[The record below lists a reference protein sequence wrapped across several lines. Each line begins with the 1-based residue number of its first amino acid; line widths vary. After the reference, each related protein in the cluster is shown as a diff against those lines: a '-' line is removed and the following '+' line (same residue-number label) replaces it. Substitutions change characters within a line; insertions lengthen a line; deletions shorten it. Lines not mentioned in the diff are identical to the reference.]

1 MVFML
6 VILFVFLN
14 IYFLMDCFLFAGIS
28 VTKKTHTCEYK
39 DFFFITTITFTPIF
53 ISVALAQ
60 LRNFKAVKNV
70 I

>member
-1 MVFML
+1 
-6 VILFVFLN
+6 
-14 IYFLMDCFLFAGIS
+14 MDCFLFAGIS

-39 DFFFITTITFTPIF
+39 DFFFITTITFTPVF
-53 ISVALAQ
+53 ISVTLAQ